1 MIKNKLKEMLSE
13 LKKFK
18 FQTIIVLEYKKRWN
32 HKSFHSRVKLI
43 AGDSDNDEAFISM
56 HQSIMTKMKNYA
68 SENWIVLDV
77 IVKCNI
83 KIFDC

>member
-1 MIKNKLKEMLSE
+1 MLSE

-18 FQTIIVLEYKKRWN
+18 FQKILVLEYKKRSN
-32 HKSFHSRVKLI
+32 HKSFHLRVKLI
-43 AGDSDNDEAFISM
+43 AGNSDIDEAFISM

-77 IVKCNI
+77 IIKCNI